1 MRGSQYYNILS
12 CCSQAQR
19 NITPREPLT
28 PSSLALAINY
38 SMRPVVPISLSRPV
52 PFKAL
57 RRAARELSHSRASHS
72 ERRLFH
78 FVPYLRRPSRPF
90 RAAPALFA
98 SSAHLRKVFFA
109 GAPDLLR
116 VAFHISAPSFPP
128 FPRSARA
135 PHFRPAT
142 LREQRHHQPS
152 SNPACSHLAPCF
164 VISASTRSTNP
175 TPAKPHAHIWQLLY
189 GTRGEGIRPEV
200 DCV

>member
-1 MRGSQYYNILS
+1 VRGSQYYNILS

-98 SSAHLRKVFFA
+98 SSAHLRKVFCWRPGSFA
-109 GAPDLLR
+109 CCFSYFRAQLPAFSAQRPSSPFQASNTPRTTPPPTQQQPSVLTLGTLFCYLR
-116 VAFHISAPSFPP
+116 VDP
-128 FPRSARA
+128 F
-135 PHFRPAT
+135 
-142 LREQRHHQPS
+142 
-152 SNPACSHLAPCF
+152 
-164 VISASTRSTNP
+164 
-175 TPAKPHAHIWQLLY
+175 Y
-189 GTRGEGIRPEV
+189 
-200 DCV
+200 